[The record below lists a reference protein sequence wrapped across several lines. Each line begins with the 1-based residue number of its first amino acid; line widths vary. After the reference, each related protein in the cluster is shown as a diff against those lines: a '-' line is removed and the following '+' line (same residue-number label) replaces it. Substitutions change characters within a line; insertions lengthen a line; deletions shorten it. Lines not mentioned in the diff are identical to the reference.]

1 VQQIIRSASPAS
13 RSSTRG
19 RCTAVL
25 YELCVDVDL
34 AHVADNDG
42 DLEAIAVR
50 EDVIEKRRLPCTEK
64 TGEYGRP
71 AAGVW
76 S

>member
-1 VQQIIRSASPAS
+1 
-13 RSSTRG
+13 
-19 RCTAVL
+19 
-25 YELCVDVDL
+25 LCVDVDL

-64 TGEYGRP
+64 AGEYGRP